1 MASLETTWFNGIG
14 SDGIERR
21 PGPPLSMA
29 SEQLPPILEEALER
43 SDRQLDALDH
53 RLREISE
60 SQPDQFE

>member
-1 MASLETTWFNGIG
+1 
-14 SDGIERR
+14 
-21 PGPPLSMA
+21 MA